1 MILMINSTV
10 IVWLNVSDHCWLV
23 RKYEID
29 VGNVVDDD
37 LRTHESQVNIASII
51 GNLITQEMVPDQSF
65 KHNNFLDIIADQIV
79 MNLDHATGLDNLR

>member
-1 MILMINSTV
+1 M
-10 IVWLNVSDHCWLV
+10 

-79 MNLDHATGLDNLR
+79 MNLDHATGLDNSR

>member
-1 MILMINSTV
+1 M
-10 IVWLNVSDHCWLV
+10 

-65 KHNNFLDIIADQIV
+65 KHNNFLDNIADQIV
-79 MNLDHATGLDNLR
+79 MNPDHATGLDNLR